1 MEPKKRV
8 TQEDIARARKIDQ
21 GSVSRILNEDTR
33 DSFAEETVQ
42 KVFKVAR
49 ELGYLH
55 PSLITSN
62 RRESSRRKAEV
73 TGRVQVMIG
82 TNTVYDEG
90 EIDITE
96 ATMAGEMG
104 GSLSGA
110 VVLLGPRTFT
120 REDIVEI
127 HLPASPPLVDRLL
140 RELLGRGA
148 RPARPGE
155 FTLRAFLNGR
165 LDLAQAEAVEQL
177 ISAEDDAERRAALGQ
192 LEGDFS
198 RGLAT
203 VESSLLDLC

>member
-8 TQEDIARARKIDQ
+8 TQEDIARACKIDQ

-90 EIDITE
+90 EIDIDE
-96 ATMAGEMG
+96 VSM
-104 GSLSGA
+104 SGM
-110 VVLLGPRTFT
+110 
-120 REDIVEI
+120 
-127 HLPASPPLVDRLL
+127 LL
-140 RELLGRGA
+140 RNFRTKKKTLPMDRFKFNVEVDEGKLKGFKVRCKLVRFSDNED
-148 RPARPGE
+148 E
-155 FTLRAFLNGR
+155 FALAVKFDS
-165 LDLAQAEAVEQL
+165 LD
-177 ISAEDDAERRAALGQ
+177 EDAKDKLKNFVR
-192 LEGDFS
+192 
-198 RGLAT
+198 
-203 VESSLLDLC
+203 

>member
-1 MEPKKRV
+1 MEPQKRI
-8 TQEDIARARKIDQ
+8 TQEDIARTCKIDQ

-90 EIDITE
+90 EIDIDE
-96 ATMAGEMG
+96 ISM
-104 GSLSGA
+104 SGM
-110 VVLLGPRTFT
+110 LLRNFRTKKKTLPMDRFKFY
-120 REDIVEI
+120 VEI
-127 HLPASPPLVDRLL
+127 DD
-140 RELLGRGA
+140 
-148 RPARPGE
+148 
-155 FTLRAFLNGR
+155 GR
-165 LDLAQAEAVEQL
+165 LKGFKCRCKLVRFSDNEDEFALAVKFDSL
-177 ISAEDDAERRAALGQ
+177 DEDGKEKIKQFVR
-192 LEGDFS
+192 
-198 RGLAT
+198 
-203 VESSLLDLC
+203 

>member
-8 TQEDIARARKIDQ
+8 TQEDIARACKIDQ

-90 EIDITE
+90 EIDE
-96 ATMAGEMG
+96 GKLKGFKARCKLVRFSDNEDEFALAVKFD
-104 GSLSGA
+104 SLD
-110 VVLLGPRTFT
+110 
-120 REDIVEI
+120 EDAKDKLKNFV
-127 HLPASPPLVDRLL
+127 R
-140 RELLGRGA
+140 
-148 RPARPGE
+148 
-155 FTLRAFLNGR
+155 
-165 LDLAQAEAVEQL
+165 
-177 ISAEDDAERRAALGQ
+177 
-192 LEGDFS
+192 
-198 RGLAT
+198 
-203 VESSLLDLC
+203 

>member
-8 TQEDIARARKIDQ
+8 TQEDIARTCKIDQ

-49 ELGYLH
+49 ELGYLL

-90 EIDITE
+90 EIDIDE
-96 ATMAGEMG
+96 ISM
-104 GSLSGA
+104 SGM
-110 VVLLGPRTFT
+110 
-120 REDIVEI
+120 
-127 HLPASPPLVDRLL
+127 LL
-140 RELLGRGA
+140 RNFRTKKKTLPMDRFKFNVEVEEGKLKGFKA
-148 RPARPGE
+148 RCKLVRFSDNEDE
-155 FTLRAFLNGR
+155 FALAVKFDS
-165 LDLAQAEAVEQL
+165 LD
-177 ISAEDDAERRAALGQ
+177 EDAKDKLKNFVR
-192 LEGDFS
+192 
-198 RGLAT
+198 
-203 VESSLLDLC
+203 